1 MHSLYKPINLYLFI
15 LITGLT
21 AILTGCIVPKK
32 YNTQKPFVFSTN
44 INIQGNLSIA
54 EKADLKLKLENQLD
68 DSLKVRLKTQY
79 PGRRVLE
86 NPPVFDSAAAARS
99 VLYMNNLLHSL
110 GYYKGAIDWDTSL
123 TVKTKS
129 HWIYNLFH
137 KKNKPVTVQQRVS
150 VDFSVVPGKSYK
162 FDSIAY
168 QLQDSALQALAMSRL
183 NNSLLK
189 KGQPY
194 SVEIIAAEM
203 DRLVDLFR
211 NNGYYKFSRDDLN
224 GERDTVF
231 AALIDPSLDPFEQ
244 LQLLQQAKSRRE
256 NPVINVKIQLR
267 NPAASSH
274 FRKYF
279 IRHVKIYPDL
289 DLLDDSTNAS
299 YDSVTVNNISIYN
312 KYGKF
317 KPAFIA
323 SRSALRP
330 GDLFRQ
336 RNSTR
341 TYTNYTQL
349 NNTFPQVTIDVVELQ
364 DSSPSL
370 DVLIKMYPS
379 KKQDIGVTLD
389 ASYNTGD
396 VIATGNLFGVGLN
409 FGLNNRNVAKQA
421 IQSSTNL
428 RTGVEIN
435 VGDKFI
441 QTLQT
446 SLSHN
451 ISFPRLILP
460 KSALKLLKTD
470 SLRSQRTLL
479 NFNGAYTDRKDFYQL
494 KSLNVSWGY
503 QFSRSRRLRKSHT
516 WFVSLPNIEYVQLA
530 PRKNLDSLLKYNPN
544 LKFSFNTGLVISAI
558 GGYNFVQTA
567 ANGAKKND
575 VRIGIEESGGL
586 LGLFK
591 TLDRDAN
598 LYRYIKLD
606 ADLKH
611 YINYKKSALVFRL
624 YGGIGI
630 PYGKDKNGV
639 KEQQLPF
646 FKSFYAGGPYSMRAW
661 QVRQLGIGS
670 SPYFD
675 TASKAK
681 GVDRFGDIQLEGNIE
696 YRFNLGLL
704 FGVKVKSA
712 VFTDIGNIW
721 YRTNYGDPNYT
732 GADFN
737 LNKLYTDIAV
747 GAGTSLRF
755 DFDYF
760 LIRFDW
766 SYKLKNPAYSYLNY
780 GWFHDIQLLK
790 GQFQLGINYPF

>member
-1 MHSLYKPINLYLFI
+1 MHSLYKPVNLYLFI
-15 LITGLT
+15 LIAGLAVT
-21 AILTGCIVPKK
+21 LPGCIVPKK
-32 YNTQKPFVFSTN
+32 YNRQKPFVFSTN
-44 INIQGNLSIA
+44 INIQGNLSLA

-86 NPPVFDSAAAARS
+86 RPPVFDSAAAARS

-110 GYYKGAIDWDTSL
+110 GYYTSAISWDSSL
-123 TVKTKS
+123 FITPR
-129 HWIYNLFH
+129 
-137 KKNKPVTVQQRVS
+137 KKEQRVTVN
-150 VDFSVVPGKSYK
+150 FSIVPGRSYK

-168 QLQDSALQALAMSRL
+168 QLQDSALQALAMSRTG
-183 NNSLLK
+183 NSLLK

-244 LQLLQQAKSRRE
+244 LQLLQQAKTRRE

-267 NPAASSH
+267 NPSASSH
-274 FRKYF
+274 FRKYY

-299 YDSVTVNNISIYN
+299 YDSVSVNNISIYN

-330 GDLFRQ
+330 GELFRQ

-451 ISFPRLILP
+451 ISFPRLIAP
-460 KSALKLLKTD
+460 KWLLGKIKAVD
-470 SLRSQRTLL
+470 SLRTQRTLL
-479 NFNGAYTDRKDFYQL
+479 NFNGAYTDRNDFYEL
-494 KSLNVSWGY
+494 KSLNASFGY
-503 QFSRSRRLRKSHT
+503 QWSRSRRQRKSHT
-516 WFVSLPNIEYVQLA
+516 WYYSPLNVEYVQLT

-544 LKFSFNTGLVISAI
+544 LQFSFNTGLVISQVL
-558 GGYNFVQTA
+558 GYNYIQTGSD
-567 ANGAKKND
+567 GAKKND
-575 VRIGIEESGGL
+575 FRIGIEESGGIF
-586 LGLFK
+586 GLIK
-591 TLDRDAN
+591 KIDREAN

-611 YINYKKSALVFRL
+611 YINYRKSALVFRL

-630 PYGKDKNGV
+630 PYGKDQNGTRE
-639 KEQQLPF
+639 KQLPF

-675 TASKAK
+675 TAASAK
-681 GVDRFGDIQLEGNIE
+681 GFDRFGDIQLEGNIE

-712 VFTDIGNIW
+712 LFTDIGNIW
-721 YRTNYGDPNYT
+721 YRNDAIDAKYK
-732 GADFN
+732 GAAFN
-737 LNKLYTDIAV
+737 INKLYTDIAV

-766 SYKLKNPAYSYLNY
+766 AYKLKNPAYSYLNY

>member
-1 MHSLYKPINLYLFI
+1 MHSLYKPVNLYLFI

-21 AILTGCIVPKK
+21 AILPGCIVPKK

-44 INIQGNLSIA
+44 INIQGNLSIT

-86 NPPVFDSAAAARS
+86 NPAVFDSAAAARS
-99 VLYMNNLLHSL
+99 VGYMNNLLHSL
-110 GYYKGAIDWDTSL
+110 GYYTSAISWDSSL
-123 TVKTKS
+123 FITGR
-129 HWIYNLFH
+129 
-137 KKNKPVTVQQRVS
+137 QQRVT
-150 VDFSVVPGKSYK
+150 VNFAVVPGRSYK

-168 QLQDSALQALAMSRL
+168 QLQDSALQALAMSRI

-211 NNGYYKFSRDDLN
+211 NNGYYKFSRDDSN

-231 AALIDPSLDPFEQ
+231 AALINPSLDPFEQ

-256 NPVINVKIQLR
+256 SPVINVKIQLR
-267 NPAASSH
+267 NPAATSH
-274 FRKYF
+274 FRQYY
-279 IRHVKIYPDL
+279 IRDVKIYPDL
-289 DLLDDSTNAS
+289 DLLDDSTNAL
-299 YDSVTVNNISIYN
+299 YDTVTVNNIKIYN

-349 NNTFPQVTIDVVELQ
+349 NNTFPQVTIALVELQ
-364 DSSPSL
+364 DSSPLL

-379 KKQDIGVTLD
+379 KKQDIGVTFD
-389 ASYNTGD
+389 ASYNTAD
-396 VIATGNLFGVGLN
+396 IVTAGNLFGVGLN

-428 RTGVEIN
+428 RTGIEIDPGGN
-435 VGDKFI
+435 FI
-441 QTLQT
+441 QTFQT

-451 ISFPRLILP
+451 ISFPRLIAP
-460 KSALKLLKTD
+460 KWLIGKIKALD

-479 NFNGAYTDRKDFYQL
+479 NFNGAYTDRKDFYEL
-494 KSLNVSWGY
+494 KSLNASFGY
-503 QFSRSRRLRKSHT
+503 QWSRSRRLRKSHT
-516 WFVSLPNIEYVQLA
+516 WYYSPLNVEYVQLT

-544 LKFSFNTGLVISAI
+544 LQFSFNTGLVISQVL
-558 GGYNFVQTA
+558 GYNYVQTGSD
-567 ANGAKKND
+567 GAKKND
-575 VRIGIEESGGL
+575 FRIGIEESGGIF
-586 LGLFK
+586 GLIK
-591 TLDRDAN
+591 KIDREAN

-606 ADLKH
+606 ADFKH
-611 YINYKKSALVFRL
+611 YINYRKSALVFRL

-630 PYGKDKNGV
+630 PYGKDQNGATE
-639 KEQQLPF
+639 KQLPF

-675 TASKAK
+675 TAASAK
-681 GVDRFGDIQLEGNIE
+681 GFDRFGDIQLEGNIE

-712 VFTDIGNIW
+712 LFTDIGNIW
-721 YRTNYGDPNYT
+721 YRNDIDPKYK
-732 GADFN
+732 GAAFN
-737 LNKLYTDIAV
+737 INKIYKDIAV

-766 SYKLKNPAYSYLNY
+766 AYKLKNPAYSYLNS